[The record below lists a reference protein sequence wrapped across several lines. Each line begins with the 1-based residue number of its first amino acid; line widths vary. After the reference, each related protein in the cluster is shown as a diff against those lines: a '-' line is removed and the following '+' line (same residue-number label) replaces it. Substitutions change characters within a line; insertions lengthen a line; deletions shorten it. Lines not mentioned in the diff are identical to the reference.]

1 MRGFKKDGKFH
12 PTDKTISGV
21 KKTILEKNPQITTI
35 DNRDLM
41 KEKAVP
47 EISKAKIN
55 SLSDNDLKKSVNQL
69 NGIFSGQTN
78 YLQKNNQEFDERVTK
93 ESHEKTLDALNML
106 IEEKEQRQLLKETKK
121 KRKDETID
129 DEDDYD
135 EKTIEPRYQLDD
147 IVGISTEGEM
157 NENYKDFIGKDLII
171 TNVAVNRD
179 EHQGFDEGVGEALY
193 DFETKDGK
201 EVPFSLYEYEL
212 SLVRRSN

>member
-21 KKTILEKNPQITTI
+21 KKRILEKNPQITTI

-121 KRKDETID
+121 KRKDESLDDD
-129 DEDDYD
+129 DEVRAEGFAEQFDTKEEYEKALAERSQEKERTHADYD
-135 EKTIEPRYQLDD
+135 EQDD
-147 IVGISTEGEM
+147 F
-157 NENYKDFIGKDLII
+157 NENNPYTQGWLC
-171 TNVAVNRD
+171 
-179 EHQGFDEGVGEALY
+179 EHGWTKEGV
-193 DFETKDGK
+193 DCPKCN
-201 EVPFSLYEYEL
+201 PEY
-212 SLVRRSN
+212 